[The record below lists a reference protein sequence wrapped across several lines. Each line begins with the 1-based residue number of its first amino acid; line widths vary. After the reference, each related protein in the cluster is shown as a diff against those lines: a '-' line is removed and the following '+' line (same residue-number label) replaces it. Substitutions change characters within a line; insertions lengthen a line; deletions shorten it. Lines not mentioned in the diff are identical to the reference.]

1 MPRKKK
7 PARELTTDEALNRIF
22 PKRVVT
28 RVKKEAAK
36 VNEQATKRKSK

>member
-7 PARELTTDEALNRIF
+7 PARELTTDEALDRIF